1 MLIPIFFHVAATSR
15 KKVNAISFLENND
28 GIRITD
34 EAGMRNVAKQYF
46 EELFE
51 EKISTSIPV
60 ISVMNQVVFDEDNRR
75 LTAPSQVCEFKDAM
89 FAMKLDKCSGP
100 DGFNPGFYQHLW
112 STCNG
117 DIYSECCQWLNE
129 GKFPPSLNAT
139 NIALIPKG
147 NEQKSMKNWR
157 PIALCNVLYKLVSKV
172 LANRLK
178 TVLHKCISETQLAFV
193 PGRSILDNALVAI
206 ELVHHMKTKTRVNE
220 RSVALKL
227 DISKAYDRIDWSYLK
242 NVMIKMGFSNSWID
256 WIMMCVERV
265 DYSVIVNKDMVVPII
280 PGRGLRQGDPLSP
293 YLFILCAEG
302 LSALIRDA
310 KGRGELQGVS
320 VCRNAPVLSHLL
332 FADDCFLF
340 FQAEESQAN
349 VMKRILTTYEE
360 ASGQAISL
368 PKSKVYYSRN
378 VHQEV

>member
-1 MLIPIFFHVAATSR
+1 
-15 KKVNAISFLENND
+15 
-28 GIRITD
+28 
-34 EAGMRNVAKQYF
+34 
-46 EELFE
+46 
-51 EKISTSIPV
+51 
-60 ISVMNQVVFDEDNRR
+60 
-75 LTAPSQVCEFKDAM
+75 
-89 FAMKLDKCSGP
+89 
-100 DGFNPGFYQHLW
+100 
-112 STCNG
+112 
-117 DIYSECCQWLNE
+117 
-129 GKFPPSLNAT
+129 
-139 NIALIPKG
+139 
-147 NEQKSMKNWR
+147 
-157 PIALCNVLYKLVSKV
+157 
-172 LANRLK
+172 
-178 TVLHKCISETQLAFV
+178 
-193 PGRSILDNALVAI
+193 
-206 ELVHHMKTKTRVNE
+206 MKTKTRVNE

-280 PGRGLRQGDPLSP
+280 PGRGLRQVDPLSP

-310 KGRGELQGVS
+310 EGRGELQGVS